1 METIRPRND
10 KLKDRNVANI
20 CPFMRS
26 LYKKSEF
33 LSMIE
38 KGARRWRPPWL
49 LSSPLVLIVLP
60 ALLLLFGVARQ
71 DTPASV

>member
-1 METIRPRND
+1 
-10 KLKDRNVANI
+10 LKKA
-20 CPFMRS
+20 
-26 LYKKSEF
+26 L
-33 LSMIE
+33 E
-38 KGARRWRPPWL
+38 KGARRWRPAWL

>member
-1 METIRPRND
+1 METIRPSND

-26 LYKKSEF
+26 LYKKSDF

-38 KGARRWRPPWL
+38 KGARR
-49 LSSPLVLIVLP
+49 
-60 ALLLLFGVARQ
+60 
-71 DTPASV
+71 